1 MTGGLCS
8 KTSEQGA
15 VRGRGAGVWVL
26 HLSLRD
32 SGPQGTQPLPWNQHL
47 RCEDP
52 DPTLSPGLTCLG
64 APLPLPCTTEP
75 AVSGGKEGT
84 AWGYSG
90 GRGGG
95 LGLSHL
101 SFKKGGQ
108 APRWHRSPPGRE
120 YWVDRCHLKG

>member
-1 MTGGLCS
+1 MGGLCS

-26 HLSLRD
+26 HLSLKD

-52 DPTLSPGLTCLG
+52 DPTLSLVSPVSGCPSAFILHHSASL
-64 APLPLPCTTEP
+64 
-75 AVSGGKEGT
+75 SGGKEGT

-90 GRGGG
+90 G
-95 LGLSHL
+95 
-101 SFKKGGQ
+101 
-108 APRWHRSPPGRE
+108 
-120 YWVDRCHLKG
+120 